1 LSRSPSRRAPLEPT
15 DRVADVPL
23 LRVIAVAAAALLTAA
38 RGAGAFAVVEGAV
51 TLPPTSA
58 APAPKPRYPVAATY
72 TVGPPDP
79 PAAIVYLEGDLP
91 APTPVRAEM
100 GQQHYQ
106 FAPGLL
112 AVPRG
117 STVAFP
123 NHDPEYH
130 SVFSYSKAKRFDLGR
145 YRPDEVPPTVVFD
158 TPGVVRLYCEI
169 HDHMRGTILVLDS
182 PYVTRTDPEGRYR
195 LEGLPA
201 GAFTLVAWIDE
212 QTVRRRPVTV
222 QDGVTIHVDFPA
234 G

>member
-1 LSRSPSRRAPLEPT
+1 VLVRAAG
-15 DRVADVPL
+15 VAVL
-23 LRVIAVAAAALLTAA
+23 VCTIAAAVLGAPAMARAGATIEGTVALPPPMSVLMAA
-38 RGAGAFAVVEGAV
+38 RYPFAAV
-51 TLPPTSA
+51 
-58 APAPKPRYPVAATY
+58 
-72 TVGPPDP
+72 GEIGEPDP

-145 YRPDEVPPTVVFD
+145 YRADEAPPTVVFD

-182 PYVTRTDPEGRYR
+182 PYVARTDPEGHYR

-201 GAFTLVAWIDE
+201 GTFTLVAWIDE
-212 QTVRRRPVTV
+212 QTVRRRPVTL
-222 QDGVTIHVDFPA
+222 QDGVTMHVDFPA
-234 G
+234 Q